1 MKKMHKIIIITALA
15 LMIESIILIGLSL
28 AGLFI
33 ARNTDV
39 DEPKGKYLISLCI
52 GIIGVILS
60 IVLLWYSTHI

>member
-1 MKKMHKIIIITALA
+1 MTNKLLTIIAIIT
-15 LMIESIILIGLSL
+15 MIESIILIGLSL

-39 DEPKGKYLISLCI
+39 DEPKGKYLIMLCI